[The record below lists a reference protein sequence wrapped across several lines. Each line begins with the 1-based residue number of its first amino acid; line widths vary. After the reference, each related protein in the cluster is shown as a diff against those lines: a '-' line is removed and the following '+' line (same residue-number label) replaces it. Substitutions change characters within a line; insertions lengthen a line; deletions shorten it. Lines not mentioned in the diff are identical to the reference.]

1 MSGSAIYR
9 VTRLRNGARVATAH
23 MPHLRG
29 VCIGVW
35 AGVGGRHERASECGI
50 AHFAEH
56 LFFKGTR
63 KLTAKELS
71 FSVEAMGGYLNAYT
85 TEDHTCYY
93 AKAAARHFEPL
104 SSILLEMYAGSTF
117 PKEEVER
124 ERGVIAEEISSYK
137 DSPSQWVEEMLS
149 ACLWPDHPLG
159 RSLTGTKESVSR
171 LSRRDLLRFR
181 DQHYT
186 GANTIVTVSGP
197 VEHDGVLDA
206 VAHLLEKLPKGTIS
220 AAKRAGPQKK
230 RVVRVER
237 QDTEQTHLALGFHAF
252 SRTDPRRFALRLL
265 SVILGENMSSRLFQA
280 LRERYGYCYSVQS
293 TTAAFKDAGAI
304 SVSADLDPANLPR
317 ALKVIARE
325 TRRLLNHVPG
335 KKELQMAK
343 DYTIGQTQIALDSAT
358 QQNSWM
364 AESLYAHGKVVD
376 VADVERQLMAVSGE
390 DVRSAA
396 RECLNFENVAA
407 AVVGPGYDCS
417 AFSALIG
424 S

>member
-1 MSGSAIYR
+1 VSNPAIYR
-9 VTRLRNGARVATAH
+9 VTRLKNGARVATAQ

-29 VCIGVW
+29 VCVGVW
-35 AGVGGRHERASECGI
+35 AGVGGRNERESECGI
-50 AHFAEH
+50 AHFVEH

-63 KLTAKELS
+63 RLTAKELS

-93 AKAAARHFEPL
+93 AKAAAKHFAPL
-104 SSILLEMYAGSTF
+104 SGILLEMYTGSTF

-137 DSPSQWVEEMLS
+137 DSPSQWVEEILS
-149 ACLWPDHPLG
+149 ECLWPDHPLG
-159 RSLTGTKESVSR
+159 RSLTGTRESISK

-186 GANTIVTVSGP
+186 GANTILTVSGP
-197 VEHDGVLDA
+197 VEHAVVLDA
-206 VAHLLEKLPKGTIS
+206 VAHMLEEIPKGTS
-220 AAKRAGPQKK
+220 ARSKRAGSQKK
-230 RVVRVER
+230 RVVRVEQ

-252 SRTDPRRFALRLL
+252 GRTDPRRFALRLL

-293 TTAAFKDAGAI
+293 TTAAFKEAGAI

-317 ALKVIARE
+317 ALKVVTRE
-325 TRRLLNHVPG
+325 IRRLIDSLPS

-364 AESLYAHGKVVD
+364 AESLYGHGRVVN
-376 VADVERQLMAVSGE
+376 VEDVERQLMCVSRE
-390 DVRSAA
+390 EVRSAA
-396 RECLNFENVAA
+396 RECLRLEHVAA
-407 AVVGPGYDCS
+407 AVVGPGYDCD